1 MQFIARF
8 FWLINRLI
16 FTVDID
22 PRAKISGGFLIIH
35 GMSIVIG
42 ENVQILGQVKLYHGT
57 TLGGNNFKNKIYNDK
72 EINQPIIKNN
82 VVIGIN
88 SSILGPCII
97 EENAVIGTG
106 AIVTKDVLAGS
117 TVVGVNGRL

>member
-1 MQFIARF
+1 
-8 FWLINRLI
+8 
-16 FTVDID
+16 
-22 PRAKISGGFLIIH
+22 
-35 GMSIVIG
+35 MSIVIG

>member
-1 MQFIARF
+1 
-8 FWLINRLI
+8 
-16 FTVDID
+16 
-22 PRAKISGGFLIIH
+22 
-35 GMSIVIG
+35 MSIVIG

-88 SSILGPCII
+88 LSILGPCII
-97 EENAVIGTG
+97 EENAVRHRSNSY
-106 AIVTKDVLAGS
+106 KDVLAK
-117 TVVGVNGRL
+117 VLLLV